1 MEQEFVTQADQKR
14 WNEKWSKVQGTV
26 TRTHPLLEQSPEF
39 LSGGYAL
46 DLACGLG
53 QNAIWLAKRGYRV
66 LGVDIS
72 SVALDAARAE
82 ARRQSVLERI
92 HFQQV
97 DLDIWRVPEAAYDL
111 ICVFRFLDRRL
122 FPSIRTGLRPGGVLY
137 YCTRHIG
144 FLQRSPAS
152 CTAYMLERGELLEL
166 FSEWHILHYRE
177 GSEEAELVARKNQF
191 QSYSSQELTS
201 A

>member
-1 MEQEFVTQADQKR
+1 VTQADQRR
-14 WNEKWSKVQGTV
+14 WDQKWSRVQGA
-26 TRTHPLLEQSPEF
+26 RKRPHPLLEQRGGF

-72 SVALDAARAE
+72 TVALDAARTE

-92 HFQQV
+92 DFHRV
-97 DLDIWRVPEAAYDL
+97 DLDVWRAPEANYDL

-122 FPSIRTGLRPGGVLY
+122 FPSIRKGLRPGGFLY
-137 YCTRHIG
+137 YSTRHKG
-144 FLQRSPAS
+144 FLQRNPSS
-152 CTAYMLERGELLEL
+152 CTAYLLARGELLEV
-166 FSEWHILHYRE
+166 FGDWHILHYRE
-177 GSEEAELVARKNQF
+177 GPEEAELIASKNQV
-191 QSYSSQELTS
+191 QT
-201 A
+201 